1 MLVDPSHKAGLNGCP
16 LRKSNLHLEAGL
28 GMALIFRHLAI
39 MGHYCPNVRQQQ
51 NLPEFNEAKLEE
63 CFANTDKDLNAAIDN
78 AIVDFLAD
86 TGTAFTVVGEES
98 FIKLMKVAN
107 RKIKLKHRTTYSRLV
122 KVKANEIRKHIHEII
137 TAVKGDLTAVGFTT
151 DMWTSCS
158 GQPFMSL
165 TCHFIDKDWELHR

>member
-1 MLVDPSHKAGLNGCP
+1 LLNHLRSQHKDQYEEYLKLKTPGTKRPSPDDEREEG
-16 LRKSNLHLEAGL
+16 RKK
-28 GMALIFRHLAI
+28 
-39 MGHYCPNVRQQQ
+39 Q
-51 NLPEFNEAKLEE
+51 AKLEE

-86 TGTAFTVVGEES
+86 TGTAFKVVGEES

-107 RKIKLKHRTTYSRLV
+107 KNIKLKHRTTYSRLV
-122 KVKANEIRKHIHEII
+122 KVKANEIRKNIHEII